1 MNNSEIIEKINAVLA
16 EEFEVEASI
25 ITPDAPLME
34 TLDMDSLDLVDVV
47 VLVEQNFGVTLK
59 GEDFV
64 GMSTFRD
71 FYNLI
76 FRKMAD
82 GCGQ

>member
-1 MNNSEIIEKINAVLA
+1 MNGNEIIEKINTVLA
-16 EEFEVEASI
+16 DEFEIDAAT

-47 VLVEQNFGVTLK
+47 VLVEQSFGITLR

-64 GMSTFRD
+64 GITTFRE
-71 FYNLI
+71 FYGLI
-76 FRKMAD
+76 EGKMN
-82 GCGQ
+82 G